1 MSAGDPC
8 RSRRHGRAE
17 PATVGMEHHIGGCVD
32 GIKIQLGD
40 GPMDLP
46 IELQRRLDRRWSAR
60 FGVSDQGSRPDPC
73 AAMVSAASRRLERAK
88 APPPSTAVDPLDT
101 KTHPKLNA
109 WWSRLRRLP

>member
-1 MSAGDPC
+1 MSAGDRC

-17 PATVGMEHHIGGCVD
+17 PATVRMEHHIGGCVY

-60 FGVSDQGSRPDPC
+60 FGVSDQGSRPTRC
-73 AAMVSAASRRLERAK
+73 AAMASAQSRNLERAK
-88 APPPSTAVDPLDT
+88 SPPPSTAMVDPLST
-101 KTHPKLNA
+101 KTHAKLTA
-109 WWSRLRRLP
+109 WWSR